1 MKSEGQRVSRVL
13 RQDGVVCGIWG
24 GGSKGKVERD
34 GRVGGGV
41 SGTDYPWKAINL
53 PWDMDKRQR
62 REERMHV
69 RGHIRANTHVE
80 CMPVDSGG
88 IFIFCPSNPKPAP
101 YSFFVSQNRKTNCR

>member
-13 RQDGVVCGIWG
+13 RQDGVVCGIWGVG

-69 RGHIRANTHVE
+69 RGHIRANTHV
-80 CMPVDSGG
+80 
-88 IFIFCPSNPKPAP
+88 
-101 YSFFVSQNRKTNCR
+101 T

>member
-1 MKSEGQRVSRVL
+1 MRGRGCHGCSDRMGWFAGSG
-13 RQDGVVCGIWG
+13 GVG

-69 RGHIRANTHVE
+69 RGHIRANTHV
-80 CMPVDSGG
+80 
-88 IFIFCPSNPKPAP
+88 
-101 YSFFVSQNRKTNCR
+101 T

>member
-1 MKSEGQRVSRVL
+1 MRGRGCHGAQTGWGGL
-13 RQDGVVCGIWG
+13 RDLGGEG

-69 RGHIRANTHVE
+69 RGHIRANTHV
-80 CMPVDSGG
+80 
-88 IFIFCPSNPKPAP
+88 
-101 YSFFVSQNRKTNCR
+101 T